1 MVENDILKQLPQHLR
16 QYIKPQNYQN
26 YTSIDQAVWRY
37 TFRKN
42 KAFLTKHAHKS
53 YAKGLLQ
60 AGLKENQIPSLY
72 GMNRILKDIGWAAV
86 AVDGFIPP
94 AAFME
99 FQAYNVLVIAS
110 DIRQLQHIEYTP
122 APDIIHESA
131 GHSPMLVNLEY
142 SAFLQRFGELGSKA
156 IGSFHNNEVYQAVRE
171 LSILEEKTNVDPEKL
186 SLARE
191 KVFHLQN
198 KKVEPSEMDELRNL
212 HWWTVEYGLIGTEK
226 HFKLYGAGLLSS
238 IGESK
243 WCLSKDVLKLPFTLE
258 AKNQNFD
265 ITKPQPQLYVTPNFS
280 HLSKV
285 LEEFANGMSLR
296 KGGINGLKKLI
307 KSNAIGTIE
316 LSTGLQISGHFTHC
330 IDNPFSPNEVAY
342 FQTMASTA
350 LAYRNQ
356 ELIGHSTKKHPN
368 GFGSPVGKLKGTN
381 LAIEDMTPS
390 DLEKF
395 NIVEGNTI
403 NLLFQSGV
411 EVKGKIISGRR
422 NIFGKIML
430 ISFSFC
436 TVRFQDQVLFQ
447 PSWGQYDMAIGKNIS
462 SVYAGPADSFNFPF
476 VKHTPKTSDPVIASP
491 YEKLYKEIAAFKK
504 NANLTSKQIDTIGER
519 ILVISPSQWL
529 VILDFYEAV
538 YDQNNQKWEKLILD
552 HLKLLAD
559 NNPAFTHLINDG
571 IKLIHNSK

>member
-1 MVENDILKQLPQHLR
+1 M
-16 QYIKPQNYQN
+16 
-26 YTSIDQAVWRY
+26 
-37 TFRKN
+37 
-42 KAFLTKHAHKS
+42 
-53 YAKGLLQ
+53 
-60 AGLKENQIPSLY
+60 
-72 GMNRILKDIGWAAV
+72 
-86 AVDGFIPP
+86 
-94 AAFME
+94 
-99 FQAYNVLVIAS
+99 
-110 DIRQLQHIEYTP
+110 
-122 APDIIHESA
+122 
-131 GHSPMLVNLEY
+131 
-142 SAFLQRFGELGSKA
+142 
-156 IGSFHNNEVYQAVRE
+156 
-171 LSILEEKTNVDPEKL
+171 
-186 SLARE
+186 
-191 KVFHLQN
+191 
-198 KKVEPSEMDELRNL
+198 
-212 HWWTVEYGLIGTEK
+212 
-226 HFKLYGAGLLSS
+226 
-238 IGESK
+238 
-243 WCLSKDVLKLPFTLE
+243 
-258 AKNQNFD
+258 
-265 ITKPQPQLYVTPNFS
+265 
-280 HLSKV
+280 
-285 LEEFANGMSLR
+285 
-296 KGGINGLKKLI
+296 LKKLI

-476 VKHTPKTSDPVIASP
+476 VKHTPRTSDPVIASP